1 MHQQAVYGV
10 VRGIAGNPHDADD
23 ATQEA
28 FIRVHR
34 RLSGFRGES
43 SLRTWVTAIAVNA
56 AHDLL
61 RRRRLLGL
69 LPLGRR
75 HEETL
80 AAAGPGPEEGLM
92 ARQLGARV
100 AAFVAAAI
108 APRGPEPDWEAQRR
122 AVMRAVGRP
131 RRLRFAGAAL
141 AAGLFLAIGAAYFA
155 AQGPGLRGTPPAA
168 TPHAEQ
174 GLALF
179 NWRAEEAPEEEEFD
193 RFLEFLVPIPREG
206 DNNETSHGAELG
218 PGGRHAGGAGL
229 A

>member
-1 MHQQAVYGV
+1 MPDDSMRLVRLAAGGDAAAFEEIVRMHQQAVYGV

-28 FIRVHR
+28 FIRAHR
-34 RLSGFRGES
+34 RLKGFRGES
-43 SLRTWVTAIAVNA
+43 SLRTWITAIAVNA

-100 AAFVAAAI
+100 ADFAA
-108 APRGPEPDWEAQRR
+108 RQLSERER
-122 AVMRAVGRP
+122 AVFS
-131 RRLRFAGAAL
+131 LRFSGGHSIEEIARIVSASPSTVKTHLYRAL
-141 AAGLFLAIGAAYFA
+141 AKA
-155 AQGPGLRGTPPAA
+155 R
-168 TPHAEQ
+168 
-174 GLALF
+174 
-179 NWRAEEAPEEEEFD
+179 RC
-193 RFLEFLVPIPREG
+193 
-206 DNNETSHGAELG
+206 LG
-218 PGGRHAGGAGL
+218 PGGQEGGR
-229 A
+229 